1 MIGEP
6 SDEILTESTVDSI
19 LTCLPGSKIKQIT
32 GLFSIKVPLSCHKK
46 FEGPISA
53 TFNITLSNG
62 CKTTL
67 SINEQ
72 PLELVSLN
80 GKTIILF

>member
-1 MIGEP
+1 LIDEP
-6 SDEILTESTVDSI
+6 SDKTLTQLNADLI
-19 LTCLPGSKIKQIT
+19 LTCLPDSKIKQIT
-32 GLFSIKVPLSCHKK
+32 GLYSMKVPMSCNTK
-46 FEGPISA
+46 FEGPIST

-72 PLELVSLN
+72 PMEVVALN